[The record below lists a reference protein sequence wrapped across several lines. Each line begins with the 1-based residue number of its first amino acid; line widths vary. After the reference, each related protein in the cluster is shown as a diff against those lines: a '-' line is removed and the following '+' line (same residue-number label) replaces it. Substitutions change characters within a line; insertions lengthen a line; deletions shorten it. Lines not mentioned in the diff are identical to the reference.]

1 MDQPWGQ
8 AVTLAP
14 GLQRIVA
21 PNPGPMTGHGTNTYL
36 VGKHEL
42 AVIDPGPAEPS
53 HIEAILKAGHD
64 SDGRNRIRWVIATHT
79 HPDHSP
85 AAAAIIKATG
95 AECLGMS
102 PPAGDNHQDLT
113 FQPTRELRDGER
125 LPGEGFSLLAIHTPG
140 HVANHVCLLHEET
153 GTLMTGDHIMQ
164 GSTVVIIPPAGDM
177 KDYIESLKKLR
188 RFPIKALAPG
198 HGELIHQPMAEVDKL
213 IEHRLWREQKIL
225 SVLQQGHSGTL
236 EHLTPIAYDDVDA
249 SLHVIAQFSLWA
261 HLIKLEKDGV
271 VRKEGEGWSFG

>member
-1 MDQPWGQ
+1 MAQPWGQ
-8 AVTLAP
+8 VVTIAP
-14 GLQRIVA
+14 ALQRIVA

-36 VGKHEL
+36 IGEREL
-42 AVIDPGPAEPS
+42 AVVDPGPAEPA
-53 HIEAILKAGHD
+53 HIEAILSAGK
-64 SDGRNRIRWVIATHT
+64 GRIRWVIATHT

-85 AAAAIIKATG
+85 AARAVCDATG

-102 PPAGDNHQDLT
+102 PPIGDAHQDMG
-113 FQPTRELRDGER
+113 FKPHRELRDNDR
-125 LPGEGFSLLAIHTPG
+125 LRGDGFCLRVIHTPG
-140 HVANHVCLLHEET
+140 HVANHLCFFHEET

-188 RFPIKALAPG
+188 RFPIRALAPG

-225 SVLQQGHSGTL
+225 SVLQQGHTGTL
-236 EHLTPIAYDDVDA
+236 EQLTPIAYDDVDQ

-271 VRKEGEGWSFG
+271 VRQEGEVWMLR